1 MNSIINPHKMKKVSI
16 ISFCVLIAISTYA
29 QGDHLAIHQ
38 ATDVETKAIAVL
50 WQQTAAEYR
59 ALCYQ
64 AYNLAALR
72 ISQIPKKDY
81 RKNKLA
87 IITDLDETILDNS
100 YASAQLMK
108 DGNEFTPQNWNAW
121 LDKSAAT
128 GVPGAVE
135 FLKYAKTKGISIFYI
150 SNRDTTANQ
159 STLMNLQKLNLPD
172 ADAAHLLLLTTTS
185 SKEARRNK
193 IEANYKVVMLMGDN
207 LNDFTKAFEKKSI
220 ADRFAET
227 DKVKTEWGN
236 KFIVLP
242 NSSYGEWENALYNYK
257 YNLSPYQKET
267 IRIQKLVGY

>member
-100 YASAQLMK
+100 YASAQLM
-108 DGNEFTPQNWNAW
+108 
-121 LDKSAAT
+121 
-128 GVPGAVE
+128 
-135 FLKYAKTKGISIFYI
+135 
-150 SNRDTTANQ
+150 
-159 STLMNLQKLNLPD
+159 
-172 ADAAHLLLLTTTS
+172 
-185 SKEARRNK
+185 
-193 IEANYKVVMLMGDN
+193 
-207 LNDFTKAFEKKSI
+207 
-220 ADRFAET
+220 
-227 DKVKTEWGN
+227 
-236 KFIVLP
+236 
-242 NSSYGEWENALYNYK
+242 
-257 YNLSPYQKET
+257 
-267 IRIQKLVGY
+267 